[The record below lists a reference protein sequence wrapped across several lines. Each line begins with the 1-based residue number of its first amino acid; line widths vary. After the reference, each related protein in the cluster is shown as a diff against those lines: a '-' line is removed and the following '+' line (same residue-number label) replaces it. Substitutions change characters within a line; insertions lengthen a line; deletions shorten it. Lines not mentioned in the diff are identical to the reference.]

1 MKVVTHLYDEKTKV
15 RNKND
20 RVRVQFICPDTPQD
34 RRTKSEFLDECN
46 INTIMAKYKKT
57 KQLPDSIRL
66 EAAKY
71 GDFSQVPDFIEMQEK
86 IIAANNLFDA
96 LPATVRKQFGN
107 DPGEFI
113 KAAETAEGRELMV
126 KLGLGAPKTPL
137 EDAKGGGK
145 GEVSQP
151 NPQSP
156 HNSKGEPNEAKKA
169 SKNSE

>member
-1 MKVVTHLYDEKTKV
+1 MKVITHMYDEKVKV

-20 RVRVQFICPDTPQD
+20 RVRVQLVCPDTPED
-34 RRTKSEFLDECN
+34 KRTKSEFLEETD
-46 INTIMAKYKKT
+46 INRIMAKYKKT

-71 GDFSQVPDFIEMQEK
+71 GDFSQVPDFIEMQDK
-86 IIAANNLFDA
+86 IIAANNLFAA
-96 LPATVRKQFGN
+96 LPAAVRRQFDN
-107 DPGEFI
+107 DAGEFI
-113 KAAETAEGRELMV
+113 RAAETPEGRELMV
-126 KLGLGAPKTPL
+126 KLGLGAPKSPL
-137 EDAKGGGK
+137 DDAKGGGK

-151 NPQSP
+151 NSQSP